1 MNSNFKRFPPDPPS
15 RGSTEFPDGEIK
27 PFVPFMQTPETGF
40 FNTMN
45 GEGGSGG
52 SGNNGGNGSGQK
64 KDVSH
69 LQDLLSTLPQPQQ
82 SELDKPDMIVN
93 LNDIIIVSNLTAANV
108 VKEFNQNRPT
118 IMVKSPIGDRIMPDE
133 YRLVALNRNPELV
146 PFTSYPMRKGYYPS
160 PNDKTEEMGVFKQTT
175 LCFGGYGHYIVN
187 VPIGKLALAWRG
199 LTPII
204 LAQGIHVIHDS
215 NFKEVKPENLVN
227 FGDPYIR
234 HGTYHIFRVPPGSIA
249 KITIGTTP
257 YILTHRSD
265 PYIFN
270 HPVFN
275 LVQPFTSLNDP
286 WINHGTCNIF
296 RVPPGSVAKITI
308 GTTPYILLH
317 RPEPYIFNHQM
328 FNLIQPFTSLTEAWI
343 NHGNYNVLQ
352 VPFGKIAKIWLGSNP
367 FILEAREEPYF
378 YTDPSFRVV
387 MNQDKS
393 YFTNASDQIIV
404 HGSLKRLMPRTGE
417 VAITYDN
424 GRLQIYQPTDT
435 HDPIVITNVNHVF
448 DSFIPINTQTIEF
461 PTEKTKLQRRKENPD
476 DREASNYEV
485 FRTNDGLPIGVKLLV
500 VYEIEDPSETLKK
513 LSPDKILPHI
523 ESIVTA
529 DMGMVIQNCSSTD
542 FLKSNQTQAKQ
553 TPKPLT
559 DDPRIPSAPPFFA
572 HLQDEVKNQLC
583 DDFAKYGIKLIRLN
597 IETPK
602 VLDQKISSEMSR
614 FSLMSTEASAKEAVM
629 ERNANI
635 ARQTATIEAKQ
646 KEIAQNQDNAN
657 IMSKA
662 QTEMNA
668 AKLRADAKWIE
679 AETENKI
686 KQMAI
691 DIEKRKAELYQL
703 YPELLQKDLAEL
715 QVKSMNGVE
724 KMIIS
729 PEVASMYL
737 GMNFGN
743 FRMPGMMN
751 NQFQQSQQSQPTL
764 CTNNACNSNLT
775 SLPALKSA
783 NSSANTLPSL
793 STMALTAP
801 NLEKK

>member
-1 MNSNFKRFPPDPPS
+1 MNPTKRLHPDPPS
-15 RGSTEFPDGEIK
+15 RGSITEFADGDIK
-27 PFVPFMQTPETGF
+27 PFVPTDLPFFTNVNTPSGNEGF
-40 FNTMN
+40 GGDGGGGF
-45 GEGGSGG
+45 GSGG
-52 SGNNGGNGSGQK
+52 FGGGNDK
-64 KDVSH
+64 KKGISH
-69 LQDLLSTLPQPQQ
+69 LQDLLSTLPQPEQ
-82 SELDKPDMIVN
+82 SVLDKPDTIVN
-93 LNDIIIVSNLTAANV
+93 LNDIIIASNLTSKDV
-108 VKEFNQNRPT
+108 VKEFNQNRPSM
-118 IMVKSPIGDRIMPDE
+118 MVKSPIGERIMPDE

-146 PFTSYPMRKGYYPS
+146 PFTNYPMRKGYYPS
-160 PNDKTEEMGVFKQTT
+160 PNDKTEEIGTFKQTT

-187 VPIGKLALAWRG
+187 VPIGKLALAWKG

-215 NFKEVKPENLVN
+215 NFKQVAPENLVN
-227 FGDPYIR
+227 VGDPYIR
-234 HGTYHIFRVPPGSIA
+234 HGTYHIFRVPPGYVA

-257 YILTHRSD
+257 YILSHRSD

-270 HPVFN
+270 HPVFT
-275 LVQPFTSLNDP
+275 LVQPFTSLQDP

-296 RVPPGSVAKITI
+296 RVPPGSIAKITI

-424 GRLQIYQPTDT
+424 GRLVIYQPTDT

-476 DREASNYEV
+476 DREFSNYEV

-500 VYEIEDPSETLKK
+500 VYEIDDPTETLKK

-553 TPKPLT
+553 VPKPV
-559 DDPRIPSAPPFFA
+559 DDPRVPSAPPFFA

-583 DDFAKYGIKLIRLN
+583 EDFAKYGIKLIRLN

-602 VLDQKISSEMSR
+602 VLDQKISSEMAR

-686 KQMAI
+686 KQMGI

-703 YPELLQKDLAEL
+703 YPQLLQKDLAEL

-729 PEVASMYL
+729 PEIASMYL

-743 FRMPGMMN
+743 FRLPGMNMSHT
-751 NQFQQSQQSQPTL
+751 SQQSNL
-764 CTNNACNSNLT
+764 CTNSSCLATPALSAPLQ
-775 SLPALKSA
+775 SALPALTPMSLTSG
-783 NSSANTLPSL
+783 SSNQ
-793 STMALTAP
+793 
-801 NLEKK
+801 NVDKKL